1 VRVAAVATDTWG
13 TEVLPNEIP
22 DVFQPFHIIM
32 LTTAGIHLGEMFDL
46 DPLAADCAEDGVY
59 DFRFAAPPLTM
70 TGGAG
75 SPINP
80 QAIA

>member
-1 VRVAAVATDTWG
+1 MAIAEDQEPCR
-13 TEVLPNEIP
+13 
-22 DVFQPFHIIM
+22 IIM
-32 LTTAGIHLGEMFDL
+32 LTSAGIHLGEMFDL

-59 DFRFAAPPLTM
+59 EFVVAAPPLTM

-80 QAIA
+80 QDRKWLPLGRV